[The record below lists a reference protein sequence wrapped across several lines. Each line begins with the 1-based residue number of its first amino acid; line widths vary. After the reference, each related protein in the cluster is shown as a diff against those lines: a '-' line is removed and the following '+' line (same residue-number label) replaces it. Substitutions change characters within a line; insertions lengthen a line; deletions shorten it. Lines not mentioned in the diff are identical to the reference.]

1 MHISKRKLEK
11 VMRSQGMTLKELLKR
26 AHTSKTAYYH
36 LLYKE
41 TILPKSIHAL
51 SEVLNVRPSAFLEEM
66 TPEEKKIRYIAKRTD
81 QIMAENP
88 TLDRENV
95 RHTLILLQE
104 KPINRL
110 RRGLIRGRQI
120 NIYR

>member
-1 MHISKRKLEK
+1 MHVSKHKLEK
-11 VMRSQGMTLKELLKR
+11 IMHSKGMTLKELLER
-26 AHTSKTAYYH
+26 AHTSKTAYYN

-66 TPEEKKIRYIAKRTD
+66 TREEKKIRYIAKRTD
-81 QIMAENP
+81 QILAENP
-88 TLDRENV
+88 GLDRENV

>member
-11 VMRSQGMTLKELLKR
+11 LTNSKGLTLKELLKC
-26 AHTSKTAYYH
+26 AHTSKTAYYN

-51 SEVLNVRPSAFLEEM
+51 ADVLNVRPSAFLEEM
-66 TPEEKKIRYIAKRTD
+66 TPEEKKIRYIGKRTD

-88 TLDRENV
+88 SLDRENV
-95 RHTLILLQE
+95 RHTLILLKE
-104 KPINRL
+104 EPINRL